1 MASNRDKNRFRK
13 TYNFIRR
20 KPQFE
25 GVPDD
30 VLIESGEVIVTAAD
44 EATYTFTKVFSSAP
58 FVTATAY
65 DSNTNDEANVNV
77 YIKSVST
84 TSVKLGTSAA
94 FTGKIHVQAI
104 AVTA

>member
-20 KPQFE
+20 KPQIE

-30 VLIESGEVIVTAAD
+30 VLIESGEVIVSATD
-44 EATYTFTKVFSSAP
+44 EATYTFTKSFSSAP
-58 FVTATAY
+58 YVTATAY
-65 DSNTNDEANVNV
+65 DSETNDEANVNI

-84 TSVKLGTSAA
+84 TTVTFGTSAS
-94 FTGKIHVQAI
+94 FTGKVLFQAI
-104 AVTA
+104 SVIS